1 MKRNVVSWRK
11 EGNWVG
17 CLGWVSLPSTMLIS
31 ASFWDVTTMLRFR
44 GARWFQIVTI
54 NYHRW
59 WLKEKVVGTFRTR
72 SFSTQALWLESM
84 CDYIDFF
91 HSWVNTLKMT
101 IKLPALLLPC
111 LLCKLPFSKMGI
123 WLQLCFHR
131 FCLPARY
138 HPESSPWRTSR
149 ILISWLRLAFSA
161 HLGSCAGLCL
171 LLSMHLHVE
180 SSSISSPSGLAWS
193 YTPLYRLCFLHVI

>member
-72 SFSTQALWLESM
+72 SFSTQALWLEFM

-101 IKLPALLLPC
+101 VKLPALLLPC
-111 LLCKLPFSKMGI
+111 LLCKLPFSKMRI

-131 FCLPARY
+131 FYLPARY

-149 ILISWLRLAFSA
+149 ILISWLRLFQLISEAVQDFVCYSA
-161 HLGSCAGLCL
+161 CTSMWNHLLFL
-171 LLSMHLHVE
+171 LHLVLHDH
-180 SSSISSPSGLAWS
+180 IH
-193 YTPLYRLCFLHVI
+193 LYIGFVFYM